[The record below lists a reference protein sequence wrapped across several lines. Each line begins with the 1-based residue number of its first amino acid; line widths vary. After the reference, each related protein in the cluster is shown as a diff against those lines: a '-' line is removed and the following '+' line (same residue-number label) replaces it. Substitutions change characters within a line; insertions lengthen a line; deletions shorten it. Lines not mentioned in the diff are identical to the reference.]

1 MPPLPDGLQDRSVWT
16 ETTLARFVGM
26 GLDGVV
32 GGGGR
37 GLIVNCTARDWV
49 TPLSWLV
56 NQRVALKAPV
66 LRFSAFVLSSTTTEV
81 VATGARLPLMGET
94 VSHGCVTA

>member
-1 MPPLPDGLQDRSVWT
+1 PIPLLPDGLHDNRVWT

-26 GLDGVV
+26 GFEGTV

-49 TPLSWLV
+49 TPLTWLV
-56 NQRVALKAPV
+56 NRSVALKLPA
-66 LRFSAFVLSSTTTEV
+66 LRFVAFVFSMTATEV
-81 VATGARLPLMGET
+81 LARGARLPLIGET
-94 VSHGCVTA
+94 VSHG